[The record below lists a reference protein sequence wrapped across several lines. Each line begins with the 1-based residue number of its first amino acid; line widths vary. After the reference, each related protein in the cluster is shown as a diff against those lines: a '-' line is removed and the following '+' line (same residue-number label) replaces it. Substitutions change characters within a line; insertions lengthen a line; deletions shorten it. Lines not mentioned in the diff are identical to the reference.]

1 MGGLLRSSDMNDD
14 TPNTDELLGW
24 LEFAFW
30 VVLGL
35 APVFYWVNGP
45 AVSGDQFVVR
55 IVLLVLAALGAVSLH
70 MMRRFRK
77 RR

>member
-1 MGGLLRSSDMNDD
+1 MNDD

-30 VVLGL
+30 TVLGL

-55 IVLLVLAALGAVSLH
+55 IALLVLAALGAVSLH
-70 MMRRFRK
+70 IMRRFCK